1 MQNDPI
7 MNSRFKFGYW
17 GTTKMLDSVLCSDLK
32 AHALSLRPARDETET
47 RMGSLGLSVLAE
59 RLYFQLRF
67 DEIRLNV
74 E

>member
-1 MQNDPI
+1 
-7 MNSRFKFGYW
+7 
-17 GTTKMLDSVLCSDLK
+17 MLDSVLCSDLK